1 MLPNRVL
8 VWVLMG
14 CAAVG
19 SCFAM
24 ETAAAEL
31 FVGAAKTSI
40 TPNEPV
46 ALWGQLHT
54 RISTGVESP
63 VMASVVVLESR
74 EGEKVLEQAALVTC
88 DLVAIPDRVRD
99 QTRAAVQKRLPDFP
113 VHKIV
118 LSATHTHTAPVLIEG
133 IYDIPKEGCMQVE
146 AYIQFFAEQT
156 ATAIEQAWNSR
167 QVAKVGWGLGQAAVG
182 QNRRAVYEDG
192 TAVMYGKT
200 DPKNFRM
207 IEGFEDH
214 DLNVLFF
221 WDAKDKLIATAI
233 NVPCP
238 AQEVEG
244 NTSINADFWH
254 PVRETLQAK
263 YGPELVV
270 LTWTGAAGDQ
280 APHLMYRKAAE
291 ERMRKLRGTSRLQEI
306 ARRIVRG
313 WEEVLEAAQKD
324 KQSGVVLRHEVESL
338 ILPRREVTTR
348 EWELAKA
355 SVEEYT
361 RDKKNTLAWW
371 HQQVVDRYERQQAG
385 AVKPFEM
392 ELHVLR
398 LGDIAIATN
407 AFELFADFGIQIQ
420 SRSPALQTFVV
431 QLSGPG
437 NYLPSQRAVNGG
449 GYSAIVQS
457 NEVGPEAGLVLVER
471 TVERVQGM
479 WRE

>member
-1 MLPNRVL
+1 
-8 VWVLMG
+8 
-14 CAAVG
+14 
-19 SCFAM
+19 
-24 ETAAAEL
+24 
-31 FVGAAKTSI
+31 
-40 TPNEPV
+40 
-46 ALWGQLHT
+46 
-54 RISTGVESP
+54 
-63 VMASVVVLESR
+63 
-74 EGEKVLEQAALVTC
+74 
-88 DLVAIPDRVRD
+88 
-99 QTRAAVQKRLPDFP
+99 
-113 VHKIV
+113 
-118 LSATHTHTAPVLIEG
+118 
-133 IYDIPKEGCMQVE
+133 MQVE

-156 ATAIEQAWNSR
+156 ATAIEKAWNSR

-192 TAVMYGKT
+192 PAVMYGKT

-313 WEEVLEAAQKD
+313 WEEVLEAAQID

-338 ILPRREVTTR
+338 TLPRREVTTR

-385 AVKPFEM
+385 TVKPFEM

-457 NEVGPEAGLVLVER
+457 NEVGPEAGQALVEK